1 MAEAIKES
9 ISITLHHSP
18 LLKIREISH
27 DGRVEVP
34 AGTTAGSLLEQV
46 GIPPNQQ
53 RYLIVYAN
61 GRKQSSS
68 YTLRQDDTVQLFIPI
83 GGG

>member
-1 MAEAIKES
+1 MAEATDRS
-9 ISITLHHSP
+9 ISITLQHSP
-18 LLKIREISH
+18 ILKVRKISQ
-27 DGRVEVP
+27 DNRVEVP
-34 AGTTAGSLLEQV
+34 AGTTVNALLEV
-46 GIPPNQQ
+46 LGIPQNQR

-68 YTLRQDDTVQLFIPI
+68 YPLRQDDTLQLFFPI